1 MKLKDFYSKEV
12 DRDIQGVI
20 KVDSEGY
27 QEQELSEYVV
37 TNELNKHFINFYDAF
52 MKSINVPTEN
62 MGVWIS
68 GFFGSG
74 KSHFLKILSFL
85 LENKEIKLKDGKT
98 KKAVD
103 FFDDKID
110 DAMLLANIKKVG
122 SYNNECILFNIDTK
136 ADIGGDKDRIL
147 QVFEKVFNESQGLS
161 NIPHIAELE
170 RYLIKQGKYEEFK
183 DNFKKIAG
191 ESWKVLR
198 SDYIFNRDEIIE
210 AYSKTLG
217 KTKEEAENWIDTAKE
232 EYTLSV
238 EKFANRVLEYVK
250 TKDNNYHLIF
260 LVDEIGQYIGD
271 DRNLILNLQ
280 SVVEELGVLCQ
291 GKVWLAVTSQEAI
304 DDVVNIKGEDFS
316 KIQGRFD
323 TRLSMSSSDIREV
336 IEKRILDKKE
346 DVKATLEEKYKQ
358 EGDVIK
364 NLLYFN
370 NASTI
375 RLYNDEIDFTK
386 DYPFVP
392 YQYEMIQSV
401 FEGIR
406 KKGYAGKHLSSG
418 ERSLLGAFKQVA
430 AKNGDKELGFLV
442 PFYEFF
448 DTIEKFL
455 EHQIIIV
462 FNRASNLIK
471 ENKLDEFDI
480 NVLKVLFLLKNI
492 DFMEPNMDNI
502 ATLCIDNI
510 KSDKSDIKQKV
521 ENSLKKLEK
530 ETLIQRTNDS
540 YVFLT
545 DNEQEINREIKKY
558 IPDSNEK
565 ITFFKNNIL
574 DALYSDT
581 KFSLNKSKPFPL
593 KKSIDDNTFT
603 ADYNIGI
610 SFITSYSG
618 KKLESI
624 KIESTLHP
632 NMLYVNIDVTGRI
645 DQDIE
650 NILQIKK
657 YYADKSN
664 ITKNEQ
670 VALILKAK
678 RDDADRVEKSIRDKY
693 IDILCASDMI
703 IAGDIQVINGSTFK
717 SRVDEA
723 LKKLVQNVYMKLSYV
738 ETYHNQSDIKDLFYD
753 NEKKLIE
760 IIPNKLVYNE
770 IDDYVKERTTSSI
783 QISIKDMLS
792 RFGDAPY
799 GWSDEE
805 ILYQIVLLM
814 KNEKISLYFSGENL
828 SRDDDNTFT
837 KLTNRTYY
845 DKTTIKTRQKV
856 DDKLVND
863 LKEVARIAFNNTG
876 LSSEEDDMVRE
887 FKNECLNKSI
897 EDLKIIAVS
906 YQGNELYQYPGED
919 TVQNALVMLNNLRNI
934 SDNILFFNEVSNKK
948 NDILDIFDKI
958 SYIKEF
964 FGENNKGRQKE
975 FFDKA
980 VRTLKIYDNNKSF
993 LSESDDLK
1001 ATYELIVS
1009 ILKSENPYKD
1019 LPKLNLITNDLVVQ
1033 LGKKYE
1039 EICEP
1044 TLKDIDE
1051 NVAFIEKYSKD
1062 NQVDN
1067 SVKTKYISILNNA
1080 KNVLE
1085 NSSECKDIF
1094 AQKQL
1099 AETTVN
1105 SFINEAKRTK
1115 ENIATNSNDLEKENR
1130 KVVRIDSLVSHSV
1143 SIDKKDDIDNFINDL
1158 KSKLYKELEKNSKI
1172 IIR

>member
-1 MKLKDFYSKEV
+1 MKLKDFYNKQV

-20 KVDSEGY
+20 KVDSEEY

-37 TNELNKHFINFYDAF
+37 TKELNKHFISFYDAF
-52 MKSINVPTEN
+52 IKSINVPTEN

-74 KSHFLKILSFL
+74 KSHFLKILSYL
-85 LENKEIKLKDGKT
+85 LENKEIKLKSGGT
-98 KKAVD
+98 KRAVD

-110 DAMLLANIKKVG
+110 DTMLLANIKKVG
-122 SYNNECILFNIDTK
+122 SYNNDCILFNIDTK
-136 ADIGGDKDRIL
+136 SDIGGNKDKIL

-170 RYLIKQGKYEEFK
+170 RYLIKQGKYDEFK
-183 DNFKKIAG
+183 ENFKKIAG

-238 EKFANRVLEYVK
+238 EKFASRVLDYVR

-271 DRNLILNLQ
+271 DRKLILNLQ

-291 GKVWLAVTSQEAI
+291 GKVWLIVTSQEAI

-336 IEKRILDKKE
+336 IEKRILEKKDE
-346 DVKATLEEKYKQ
+346 AKVTLEEKYKQ

-370 NASTI
+370 NASTVC
-375 RLYNDEIDFTK
+375 LYNDEIDFAK

-392 YQYEMIQSV
+392 YQYEMLQSV

-462 FNRASNLIK
+462 FNKASSLLD
-471 ENKLDEFDI
+471 NKLDEFDI

-492 DFMEPNMDNI
+492 DSVEPNVDNI

-510 KSDKSDIKQKV
+510 KCDKAEMKQKV
-521 ENSLKKLEK
+521 EAALKRLEK

-545 DNEQEINREIKKY
+545 DDEQEINREIKKY

-565 ITFFKNNIL
+565 ISFFKSNIL

-603 ADYNIGI
+603 ADYDIGI
-610 SFITSYSG
+610 NFITSYSG
-618 KKLESI
+618 KKLDDVKRESA
-624 KIESTLHP
+624 LHP
-632 NMLYVNIDVTGRI
+632 NMLYVNIDVSGRI

-670 VALILKAK
+670 IVLILKAK

-693 IDILCASDMI
+693 IDILCAADMI
-703 IAGDIQVINGSTFK
+703 ISGDIQVVNGSTFK

-723 LKKLVQNVYMKLSYV
+723 LKKLVQNVYMKLSYIEV
-738 ETYHNQSDIKDLFYD
+738 YHNQSDIKDLFYNKERD
-753 NEKKLIE
+753 MLGA
-760 IIPNKLVYNE
+760 IPNKLAYNE
-770 IDDYVKERTTSSI
+770 IDEFLKERTTSSI
-783 QISIKDMLS
+783 QISIRDMLK
-792 RFGDAPY
+792 RFGEVPY

-805 ILYQIVLLM
+805 ILYQIVSLM

-828 SRDDDNTFT
+828 SRDDDSTFV
-837 KLTNRTYY
+837 KITNRTYY

-856 DDKLVND
+856 DDKLIND
-863 LKEVARIAFNNTG
+863 LKEVARVAFNNTG
-876 LSSEEDDMVRE
+876 LSIEEDDMVRE
-887 FKNECLNKSI
+887 FKTDCLNSEI
-897 EDLKIIAVS
+897 EKLKVINVF
-906 YQGNELYQYPGED
+906 YQNCEKYKYPGEEI
-919 TVQNALVMLNNLRNI
+919 VRNALTLLNELRNI
-934 SDNILFFNEVSNKK
+934 SDNTVFFDEISNKK
-948 NDILDIFDKI
+948 EDILNAFKKI
-958 SYIKEF
+958 TYIKEF
-964 FGENNKGRQKE
+964 FGEDNNGRQKE
-975 FFDKA
+975 FFDRA
-980 VRTLKIYDNNKSF
+980 VNAIKIYDNNKMY
-993 LSESDDLK
+993 LSDSNDIN
-1001 ATYELIVS
+1001 ATYDVILS
-1009 ILKSENPYKD
+1009 ILKDDNPYKD
-1019 LPKLNLITNDLVVQ
+1019 LPKLNLITKDLINL

-1044 TLKDIDE
+1044 AIKEIND
-1051 NVAFIEKYSKD
+1051 NVAFIENYSKD
-1062 NQVDN
+1062 NQVDDGIKN
-1067 SVKTKYISILNNA
+1067 KYISILKDA

-1085 NSSECKDIF
+1085 NSNECKDIF
-1094 AQKQL
+1094 AEKQL
-1099 AETTVN
+1099 VETTVN
-1105 SFINEAKRTK
+1105 NFINEVKRTK
-1115 ENIATNSNDLEKENR
+1115 ENDATSIKTLEKENR
-1130 KVVRIDSLVSHSV
+1130 KVIRIDTLVKHSV
-1143 SIDKKDDIDNFINDL
+1143 SIDKKDDIDSFISDL
-1158 KSKLYKELEKNSKI
+1158 KSKLYKELEDNNKI
-1172 IIR
+1172 IIK

>member
-20 KVDSEGY
+20 KVDSEEY

-37 TNELNKHFINFYDAF
+37 TKELNKHFISFYDAF
-52 MKSINVPTEN
+52 IKSINVPTEK

-74 KSHFLKILSFL
+74 KSHFLKILSYL
-85 LENKEIKLKDGKT
+85 LENKEIKLKDGGT
-98 KKAVD
+98 KRAVD
-103 FFDDKID
+103 FFDEKIED
-110 DAMLLANIKKVG
+110 TMLLANIKKVG

-136 ADIGGDKDRIL
+136 SDSGGDKNKIL
-147 QVFEKVFNESQGLS
+147 QVFEKVLNESQGLS
-161 NIPHIAELE
+161 NIPHIADLE

-183 DNFKKIAG
+183 DNFKKASG
-191 ESWKVLR
+191 SSWKELR
-198 SDYIFNRDEIIE
+198 SDYIFNRDEIID

-232 EYTLSV
+232 EYTLSI
-238 EKFANRVLEYVK
+238 EKFANRVLDYVK
-250 TKDNNYHLIF
+250 TKDSNYHLIF

-291 GKVWLAVTSQEAI
+291 GKVWVVVTSQEAI
-304 DDVVNIKGEDFS
+304 DDVVKIKGDDFS

-346 DVKATLEEKYKQ
+346 DAKATLEEKYKQ
-358 EGDVIK
+358 DGDIIK

-375 RLYNDEIDFTK
+375 RLYNDEIDFAK

-392 YQYEMIQSV
+392 YQYEMLQSV

-462 FNRASNLIK
+462 FNKANDLVK

-492 DFMEPNMDNI
+492 DFVEPNIDNI
-502 ATLCIDNI
+502 ATFCVDNI
-510 KSDKSDIKQKV
+510 KSDKSEVKQKV
-521 ENSLKKLEK
+521 EASLKKLEK

-545 DNEQEINREIKKY
+545 DDEQEINREIKKY

-574 DALYSDT
+574 DALFSDT
-581 KFSLNKSKPFPL
+581 KYSLNKSKPFPL
-593 KKSIDDNTFT
+593 KKSIDDNVFT
-603 ADYNIGI
+603 ADYDIGI
-610 SFITSYSG
+610 NFITSYSG
-618 KKLESI
+618 KKLDDI
-624 KIESTLHP
+624 KMESTFHP
-632 NMLYVNIDVTGRI
+632 NMLYVNIDVSGRI

-703 IAGDIQVINGSTFK
+703 IAGDIQVVNGSTFK
-717 SRVDEA
+717 ARVDEA

-738 ETYHNQSDIKDLFYD
+738 EIYHNQSDIKDLFYSK
-753 NEKKLIE
+753 EKSVIE
-760 IIPNKLVYNE
+760 IIPNKLAYNE
-770 IDDYVKERTTSSI
+770 INDYVKERTTSSI
-783 QISIKDMLS
+783 QISIRDMLK
-792 RFGDAPY
+792 RFGEAPY
-799 GWSDEE
+799 GWSDDE
-805 ILYQIVLLM
+805 ILYQIVSLM

-837 KLTNRTYY
+837 KITNRAYY

-856 DDKLVND
+856 DDKLIND
-863 LKEVARIAFNNTG
+863 LKEVARVAFNNTG

-887 FKNECLNKSI
+887 FKNECLNKAI
-897 EDLKIIAVS
+897 EDLKVINVS
-906 YQGNELYQYPGED
+906 YQSDEIYKYPGEN
-919 TVQNALVMLNNLRNI
+919 TVRNALTMLNDLRNI
-934 SDNILFFNEVSNKK
+934 SDNIVLFNEIANKK
-948 NDILDIFDKI
+948 NDILSMFGNI

-964 FGENNKGRQKE
+964 FGDNNKGRQKE
-975 FFDKA
+975 FFDRA
-980 VRTLKIYDNNKSF
+980 VSAIKIYDNNKMY
-993 LSESDDLK
+993 LSDSNEVN
-1001 ATYELIVS
+1001 ATYELIVG
-1009 ILKSENPYKD
+1009 ILKSEEPYKD
-1019 LPKLNLITNDLVVQ
+1019 LPKLNLITKDLINQ
-1033 LGKKYE
+1033 LGEKYE
-1039 EICEP
+1039 EICKP

-1051 NVAFIEKYSKD
+1051 NVAFIEKYSAD

-1067 SVKTKYISILNNA
+1067 DIKAKYVLILNTA
-1080 KNVLE
+1080 KTILE
-1085 NSSECKDIF
+1085 NSNECKDIF

-1099 AETTVN
+1099 AETAVN
-1105 SFINEAKRTK
+1105 NFINEAKMSKDDKGLQNKDVDEVKRY
-1115 ENIATNSNDLEKENR
+1115 
-1130 KVVRIDSLVSHSV
+1130 VVRIESLVNHSV
-1143 SIDKKDDIDNFINDL
+1143 NIDKKDDIDDFISGL
-1158 KSKLYKELEKNSKI
+1158 KSKLYKELEKNKKI
-1172 IIR
+1172 IIK

>member
-1 MKLKDFYSKEV
+1 MKLRGFYSKEV

-20 KVDSEGY
+20 KVDSEEY

-37 TNELNKHFINFYDAF
+37 TKELNKHFISFYDAF
-52 MKSINVPTEN
+52 IKSINVPTEK

-74 KSHFLKILSFL
+74 KSHFLKILSYL
-85 LENKEIKLKDGKT
+85 LENKEIKLKDGGT
-98 KKAVD
+98 KKAAD

-110 DAMLLANIKKVG
+110 DTMLLANIKKVG
-122 SYNNECILFNIDTK
+122 SFNNECILFNIDTK
-136 ADIGGDKDRIL
+136 ADSGGDKNKIL
-147 QVFEKVFNESQGLS
+147 QVFEKVLNEAQGLS
-161 NIPHIAELE
+161 NIPHIADLE

-183 DNFKKIAG
+183 DNFKKASG

-198 SDYIFNRDEIIE
+198 SDYIFNRDEIID

-232 EYTLSV
+232 EYTLSI
-238 EKFANRVLEYVK
+238 EKFASRVLDYVK
-250 TKDNNYHLIF
+250 TKDKNYHLIF

-291 GKVWLAVTSQEAI
+291 GKVWVVVTSQEAI
-304 DDVVNIKGEDFS
+304 DDVVKIKGDDFS

-346 DVKATLEEKYKQ
+346 DAKATLEEKYKQ
-358 EGDVIK
+358 DGDIIK

-375 RLYNDEIDFTK
+375 RLYNDEIDFAK

-392 YQYEMIQSV
+392 YQYEMLQSV

-462 FNRASNLIK
+462 FNKANDLVR
-471 ENKLDEFDI
+471 ENKLEEFDVNI
-480 NVLKVLFLLKNI
+480 LKILFLLKNI
-492 DFMEPNMDNI
+492 DFVEPNVDNI

-510 KSDKSDIKQKV
+510 KSDKSDVKQKV
-521 ENSLKKLEK
+521 EAALKKLEK

-545 DNEQEINREIKKY
+545 DDEQEINREIKKY
-558 IPDSNEK
+558 IPDSSEK

-574 DALYSDT
+574 DALYSDI
-581 KFSLNKSKPFPL
+581 KYSLNKSKPFPL

-603 ADYNIGI
+603 ADYDIGI
-610 SFITSYSG
+610 NFITSYSG
-618 KKLESI
+618 KKLDDIKMESA
-624 KIESTLHP
+624 LHP
-632 NMLYVNIDVTGRI
+632 NMLHVNIDVSGRI

-664 ITKNEQ
+664 FIKNEQ

-678 RDDADRVEKSIRDKY
+678 RDDADRVEKSIREKY
-693 IDILCASDMI
+693 IDILCAADMI
-703 IAGDIQVINGSTFK
+703 IAGDIQVVNGSTFK

-723 LKKLVQNVYMKLSYV
+723 LKKLVQNVFMKLSYIEV
-738 ETYHNQSDIKDLFYD
+738 YHNTSDIKDLFYTK
-753 NEKKLIE
+753 EKTVIE
-760 IIPNKLVYNE
+760 IIPNKLAYNE
-770 IDDYVKERTTSSI
+770 INEYVKERTTSSI
-783 QISIKDMLS
+783 QISIRDMLK

-805 ILYQIVLLM
+805 ILYQIVSLM

-837 KLTNRTYY
+837 KITNRAYY

-856 DDKLVND
+856 DDKLIND
-863 LKEVARIAFNNTG
+863 LKEVARVAFNNTG

-887 FKNECLNKSI
+887 FKNECLNKAI
-897 EDLKIIAVS
+897 EELKVINVS
-906 YQGNELYQYPGED
+906 YQSDGEYKYPGED
-919 TVQNALVMLNNLRNI
+919 IIKSALVMLNDLRNI
-934 SDNILFFNEVSNKK
+934 SDNVLLFGEISNKK
-948 NDILDIFDKI
+948 TEIINIFDKI
-958 SYIKEF
+958 TYIKEF
-964 FGENNKGRQKE
+964 FGEDNKGRQKE
-975 FFDKA
+975 FFDRA
-980 VRTLKIYDNNKSF
+980 VNAIKIYDNNKMY
-993 LSESDDLK
+993 LSDDSELNS
-1001 ATYELIVS
+1001 TYDIIIS
-1009 ILKSENPYKD
+1009 ILKSEEPYKD
-1019 LPKLNLITNDLVVQ
+1019 LPKLNLITKDLINQ
-1033 LGKKYE
+1033 LGKKYD
-1039 EICEP
+1039 EICKP
-1044 TLKDIDE
+1044 TLEVIDE
-1051 NVAFIEKYSKD
+1051 NVAFIEKYS
-1062 NQVDN
+1062 NENGVDDGIKN
-1067 SVKTKYISILNNA
+1067 KYISILNNA
-1080 KNVLE
+1080 KSVLE
-1085 NSSECKDIF
+1085 KSNECKDIF

-1099 AETTVN
+1099 VETTITN
-1105 SFINEAKRTK
+1105 FINEVKRTK
-1115 ENIATNSNDLEKENR
+1115 ENIDRSGNNLEKESR
-1130 KVVRIDSLVSHSV
+1130 KVVRIESLISHTVSV
-1143 SIDKKDDIDNFINDL
+1143 DKKEDIDSFIDDL
-1158 KSKLYKELEKNSKI
+1158 KSKLYKELEGNKKI
-1172 IIR
+1172 IIK